1 MEIFILFMYQGCV
14 KLVSHKK
21 FLIKIS
27 FLLFLLFQQK
37 HFRYILEI
45 ENYLLK
51 LNQTNM
57 KYPSIE
63 K

>member
-1 MEIFILFMYQGCV
+1 MYHGCL

-27 FLLFLLFQQK
+27 FLLFLLFQYK
-37 HFRYILEI
+37 HFRNMLEI

-51 LNQTNM
+51 LNQTDK